1 MLMQTQRY
9 GHTKQTHAHKDKDKS
24 REHEPFRQ

>member
-1 MLMQTQRY
+1 MLIHTQGN
-9 GHTKQTHAHKDKDKS
+9 GHTKQTHAHNKDKS